1 MLPND
6 RQLMVVTH
14 GLQADMVMVV
24 VQETIIRRTTED
36 CLLGEVGVGHAKK
49 TTSGCLG
56 MITLP

>member
-36 CLLGEVGVGHAKK
+36 CSEKSELDTPRKLHLAVWA
-49 TTSGCLG
+49 
-56 MITLP
+56 